1 MKEAIH
7 HQPESHTIQS
17 GSGKNQASIHDILA
31 DYRITTQR
39 LSSQV
44 AQRVGDIE
52 SGEGIPP
59 YGEASIRGTFS
70 KDRNRDRTRMNGALL
85 NHYMVVRNGE
95 QYQFPIRAVN
105 NPYNSRRNARALR
118 PEPFGGNQSWTSF
131 TGINSEGGT
140 ADEKLKRSRNL
151 TLATEY
157 REEAGTAMTVDDT
170 KVDKSVFFRSGAE
183 WPAQGTTSIVRSDTA
198 LTSSINPNLAID
210 AAPAQKEMAGT
221 IVIDTTDIETQEI
234 VGAETE
240 IKAKIQVAQAA
251 FVQAHHQGVLYTPED
266 FGNNSEIL
274 LMLVHL
280 IAQQVVERN
289 RAAAE

>member
-59 YGEASIRGTFS
+59 YGVARVGGTFS
-70 KDRNRDRTRMNGALL
+70 KDRNKDRTRMDGALL

-105 NPYNSRRNARALR
+105 DPYTGEINARALR
-118 PEPFGGNQSWTSF
+118 PEPFGGNQSWRSF
-131 TGINSEGGT
+131 TGINSPRIT
-140 ADEKLKRSRNL
+140 ADQKLKRSRNL

-157 REEAGTAMTVDDT
+157 REEAGTGMTVGDAE
-170 KVDKSVFFRSGAE
+170 VDKSVFFRSGGR
-183 WPAQGTTSIVRSDTA
+183 WRAQGTTSIVRSDTA
-198 LTSSINPNLAID
+198 LTSSINPNFAID
-210 AAPAQKEMAGT
+210 ATPAQKEMAGT
-221 IVIDTTDIETQEI
+221 IVIDTTDIVTQVI
-234 VGAETE
+234 VDAETE

-251 FVQAHHQGVLYTPED
+251 FVQAHHQGVRYTPED
-266 FGNNSEIL
+266 FGGNSEIL